1 MDSEQLIDKVQV
13 LLLGMEERLLA
24 RMEERNGPRFDKI
37 NARLDGVDAR
47 LDRLETKVDSLSRE
61 VRLNNELLRPFI
73 AWSHQIEDEVIRL
86 SAQLQDV
93 QARLK
98 KLETP
103 QTQ

>member
-37 NARLDGVDAR
+37 DARFDGVDARFDGVDARLDGVDAR

-61 VRLNNELLRPFI
+61 VRLNNELLRPFM
-73 AWSHQIEDEVIRL
+73 
-86 SAQLQDV
+86 DV

>member
-98 KLETP
+98 KLESP

>member
-37 NARLDGVDAR
+37 DARFDGVDARLDGVDAR

-86 SAQLQDV
+86 
-93 QARLK
+93 
-98 KLETP
+98 
-103 QTQ
+103 